1 MYWVDQQHKED
12 KMIEKRNRTYTEKTT
27 SIEQDI
33 EVTQKG
39 IISFVPVSG
48 RVFGIPTTIED
59 VRFLSLMPMSAV
71 TANAL
76 GASQSEGW
84 YCDLTLHYASGVSA
98 AFASIAST
106 TLQAEVGRRVR
117 VSATDLSLY
126 VAAASLAV
134 GGASN
139 AVVIA
144 SSSAWKLDTR
154 FASNAQR
161 YLLVTTPNSASVS
174 FKTKKQTL
182 AYEVKGYLLG

>member
-1 MYWVDQQHKED
+1 
-12 KMIEKRNRTYTEKTT
+12 MIENRNRTYTEKTT
-27 SIEQDI
+27 SIDQGI

-59 VRFLSLMPMSAV
+59 VRFLSLMPMSAI

-98 AFASIAST
+98 AFASIASAIAE
-106 TLQAEVGRRVR
+106 AEVGRRIR
-117 VSATDLSLY
+117 ISATDLSLY
-126 VAAASLAV
+126 VGQAARASDS
-134 GGASN
+134 ASN
-139 AVVIA
+139 TAVIA
-144 SSSAWKLDTR
+144 STAVWKLDTR

-161 YLLVTTPNSASVS
+161 YLLVNVPNSASIS
-174 FKTKKQTL
+174 FITKKQTL
-182 AYEVKGYLLG
+182 AYEVKGYLLD